1 MNLIK
6 TDIRS
11 KLYINILQNI
21 VRISMHDSDEHSF
34 KFEEV
39 FSKWAAKKA
48 RRSKW
53 AAKKARRILM

>member
-11 KLYINILQNI
+11 KLNINTLQNI
-21 VRISMHDSDEHSF
+21 MRISMHDSGEHSF
-34 KFEEV
+34 KFEEA
-39 FSKWAAKKA
+39 F
-48 RRSKW
+48 SKW